1 MVKLTKIDTG
11 TQGYATPKKEIM
23 NLHYSGSILSQIMAT
38 DDKASTIQYEVN
50 NKGYITKRI
59 VNGLGEMFT
68 YDANG
73 NLTQIDD
80 SNGYRTIFSFDLQQS
95 IEEKQNPQNKGVLKN
110 LYFLS
115 PNNIIKG
122 ESFYVSG
129 TNLIYQSGSENSY
142 EYNSSNLPVKA
153 LYKSLDSGK
162 QVYFKRNLSFSFTNC
177 N

>member
-1 MVKLTKIDTG
+1 
-11 TQGYATPKKEIM
+11 
-23 NLHYSGSILSQIMAT
+23 
-38 DDKASTIQYEVN
+38 
-50 NKGYITKRI
+50 
-59 VNGLGEMFT
+59 MFT

-80 SNGYRTIFSFDLQQS
+80 SNGYRTVFSFDLQQS
-95 IEEKQNPQNKGVLKN
+95 IEEEQNPQNKGVLKN

-115 PNNIIKG
+115 PNNIIKE

-153 LYKSLDSGK
+153 LYKSLGSGK